1 MFAACKI
8 LVYLHWQKTPRV
20 SKFALATLWHHFFR
34 GRWDFIL
41 GPEAFISAA
50 SANEGK
56 LFKMA
61 ETSVKQVQ

>member
-1 MFAACKI
+1 MFAACKM

-41 GPEAFISAA
+41 GPEAFTWTRDPVA

-56 LFKMA
+56 LF
-61 ETSVKQVQ
+61 

>member
-8 LVYLHWQKTPRV
+8 LVKTPRV
-20 SKFALATLWHHFFR
+20 SKFALATLRHHFFR

-41 GPEAFISAA
+41 GPEAFTSAA

-56 LFKMA
+56 LF
-61 ETSVKQVQ
+61 